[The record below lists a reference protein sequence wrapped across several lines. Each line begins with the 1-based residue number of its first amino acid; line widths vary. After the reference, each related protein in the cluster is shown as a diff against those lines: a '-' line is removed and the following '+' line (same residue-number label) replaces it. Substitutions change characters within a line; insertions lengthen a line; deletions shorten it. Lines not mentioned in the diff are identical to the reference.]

1 MLAMVS
7 CHVFRL
13 VRKRNGRIVVIAA
26 FYSQALSFCGD
37 FPVNIFI
44 THMGHTCFSYVPV
57 PTILVIPVTYSLC
70 TSFKTSSVNHLRTN
84 KQPIKL
90 LYNVEKNLT
99 SILSWRNC
107 VKIVSAKEDEKAVS
121 LFNNH
126 I

>member
-1 MLAMVS
+1 M
-7 CHVFRL
+7 
-13 VRKRNGRIVVIAA
+13 
-26 FYSQALSFCGD
+26 
-37 FPVNIFI
+37 NIFI
-44 THMGHTCFSYVPV
+44 TQMGHTCFSYVPV

-70 TSFKTSSVNHLRTN
+70 TCFKTSSVNHLRTN